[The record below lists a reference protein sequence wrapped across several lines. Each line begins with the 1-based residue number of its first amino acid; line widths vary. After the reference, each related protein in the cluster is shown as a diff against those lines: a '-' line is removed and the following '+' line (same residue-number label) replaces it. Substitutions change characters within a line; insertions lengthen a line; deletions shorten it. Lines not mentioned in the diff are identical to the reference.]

1 MDMEIQEVEDLLKG
15 TQYEVFIGT
24 FQKVVL
30 KDFVYPTL
38 FKIGNGKLGYF
49 ALKIGD
55 NRDNNFKDSINCIK
69 IVKDVE
75 SFVNINTGTIETDK
89 YTIAVSQWLKG
100 RQPLDLDRDKMPMFF
115 SKLATL
121 NKNNIVNGPYS
132 SIYVDYKYFK
142 TVSELIDC
150 EIKSHEK
157 YFFENMDRKR
167 IMEVLENLKHG
178 IACIINEDM
187 NGSSVF
193 ITEDEEYKI
202 IDTDWIIRGVN
213 LYQFQWINYFNFSE
227 KAWYNITEE
236 AKDCYEAYFS
246 TLGISNE
253 DANEQIR
260 AVELLSVLRE
270 NSCLKESE
278 KDNDVEI
285 ERQIK
290 IVLEKD
296 KFI

>member
-1 MDMEIQEVEDLLKG
+1 MEIQEVEELLKG
-15 TQYEVFIGT
+15 TQYEPFIGT

-30 KDFVYPTL
+30 KDFVYPSL
-38 FKIGNGKLGYF
+38 FKIGNGNLGYF

-55 NRDNNFKDSINCIK
+55 NRGKNFKDSINCIK
-69 IVKDVE
+69 IAKDVE

-89 YTIAVSQWLKG
+89 YTIVVSQWLKG
-100 RQPLDLDRDKMPMFF
+100 RQPLDFDRDKMPVFF

-132 SIYVDYKYFK
+132 SIYLDYKYFN
-142 TVSELIDC
+142 TASELIDC
-150 EIKSHEK
+150 EIKNHKK
-157 YFFENMDRKR
+157 YFFENMDIKR

-187 NGSSVF
+187 NGSSAF
-193 ITEDEEYKI
+193 ITENEEYKI
-202 IDTDWIIRGVN
+202 IDTDWIIRGIN

-253 DANEQIR
+253 EANEQIR

-270 NSCLKESE
+270 NSYMKESG

-290 IVLEKD
+290 IVMEKD